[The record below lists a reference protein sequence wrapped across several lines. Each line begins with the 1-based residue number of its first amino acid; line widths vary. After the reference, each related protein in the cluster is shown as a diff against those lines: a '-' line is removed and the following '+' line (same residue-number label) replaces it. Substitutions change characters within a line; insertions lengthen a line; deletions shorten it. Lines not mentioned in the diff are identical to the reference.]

1 MATRED
7 AIDELPEAARAVA
20 GRIGAAR
27 VIAAPLDV
35 DAAARDM
42 GEPPAMLRRLLGA
55 RPPTFAVRPG
65 SIDELAAAVSELA
78 AAGVAFTPRGLG
90 STGLGGALP
99 VAGGA
104 VLDLSGLSGVLD
116 LEPDRARAELLAGS
130 TFYGLAVALERS
142 GLQLAAR
149 PSNAFGT
156 LGGWAAAGGLGLG
169 SLRAGA
175 LQERVAAIEL
185 VRPDGARERLQPGDA
200 GFDEAFDTE
209 GQLGV
214 LASLQLRLDRI
225 GPPPRVAAYALAE
238 SEALAAVV
246 AERLAAERPPAEM
259 LWFGQLGDHPQ
270 LAAAE
275 GPPESELLLIAE
287 AEAGP
292 TPAGARPLPPASAAR
307 LWARRFFPMDH
318 PAGPVFLAAEAVL
331 APVAA
336 AGFVRRARRLAGRY
350 RLPLLVHGHAVHRDG
365 EPGILLLLLFPCDP
379 ARRSHHLLTTPLA
392 AALTA
397 LARRRGGRPYGV
409 GVWNTPFARCA
420 LGPER
425 FRRLSARKRQL
436 DPNGLCNPGKFF
448 ELGGD
453 AHLLPVVMGRGVYP
467 GLLRLAT
474 GAGPALIRRRDP
486 STRAATTAE
495 RCIACGACVPV
506 CPAVAATGAE
516 SVAGRAKLRLM
527 RRLAAGAAV
536 DDAALLGSQRCLMCG
551 QCAEVCAR
559 GLELVEAWQELEAEV
574 RDRMGEERWLTA
586 VAEFAA
592 RVDAAADRNLG
603 AALP

>member
-1 MATRED
+1 MATREE

-20 GRIGAAR
+20 ERIGAAR

-42 GEPPAMLRRLLGA
+42 GEPPAMLRRLLA
-55 RPPTFAVRPG
+55 AQQPTFAVRPAG
-65 SIDELAAAVSELA
+65 IDELAAAVAELA
-78 AAGVAFTPRGLG
+78 VAGVAYTPRGLG

-104 VLDLSGLSGVLD
+104 VLDLSGLSGVRA
-116 LEPDRARAELLAGS
+116 LEPEQARAELLAGS
-130 TFYGLAVALERS
+130 TFYALSVALERS
-142 GLQLAAR
+142 GLELAAR

-175 LQERVAAIEL
+175 LRERVEAIEL
-185 VRPDGARERLQPGDA
+185 VRPDGARERLRPGDA
-200 GFDEAFDTE
+200 GFDETFDTE

-214 LASLQLRLDRI
+214 LASMQLRLDRI
-225 GPPPRVAAYALAE
+225 GPPPRVAAYALADP
-238 SEALAAVV
+238 EALAAAA
-246 AERLAAERPPAEM
+246 AERLAAEHPPVEM
-259 LWFGQLGDHPQ
+259 LWFGRLGDQPE
-270 LAAAE
+270 LADADA
-275 GPPESELLLIAE
+275 PAESELLLIAA

-292 TPAGARPLPPASAAR
+292 PPAGAQPLPPALAAR

-331 APVAA
+331 APAA
-336 AGFVRRARRLAGRY
+336 VPGFVRRARRLARRY
-350 RLPLLVHGHAVHRDG
+350 RLPLLVHGHAVRRAG
-365 EPGILLLLLFPCDP
+365 EAGLLLLLLFPCDP
-379 ARRSHHLLTTPLA
+379 TRRSHHLLTTPLA

-409 GVWNTPFARCA
+409 GVWNTPFARSA

-425 FRRLSARKRQL
+425 FRRLAARKRQL
-436 DPNGLCNPGKFF
+436 DPYGLCNPGKFF

-453 AHLLPVVMGRGVYP
+453 AHLLPVVMGRGFYP

-474 GAGPALIRRRDP
+474 GVGPALIRRGDP
-486 STRAATTAE
+486 SARPASTAE

-516 SVAGRAKLRLM
+516 SVSGRAKLGLM
-527 RRLAAGAAV
+527 RRLAAGAVV

-551 QCAEVCAR
+551 QCAEVCSR
-559 GLELVEAWQELEAEV
+559 GLELVEAWEELEAEV
-574 RDRMGEERWLTA
+574 RRRLGQERWRTA
-586 VAEFAA
+586 VADFAA
-592 RVDAAADRNLG
+592 RVDAAAERTLE